1 MLNDMSSLTDD
12 EDIPQL
18 PADTLQLLA
27 EFQLEKDAREKQF
40 EDLKQAAEAKFD
52 DGKPL
57 SMDLFGE
64 DCMPSPIHK
73 DMRPMSSNVD
83 SAKQMLPIMV
93 E

>member
-1 MLNDMSSLTDD
+1 MLSDMSFPGDEEDD
-12 EDIPQL
+12 VPQL
-18 PADTLQLLA
+18 PSDTLQLLA

-64 DCMPSPIHK
+64 DCTFSTRGCIFKLWPVVQDLTFVH
-73 DMRPMSSNVD
+73 
-83 SAKQMLPIMV
+83 
-93 E
+93 